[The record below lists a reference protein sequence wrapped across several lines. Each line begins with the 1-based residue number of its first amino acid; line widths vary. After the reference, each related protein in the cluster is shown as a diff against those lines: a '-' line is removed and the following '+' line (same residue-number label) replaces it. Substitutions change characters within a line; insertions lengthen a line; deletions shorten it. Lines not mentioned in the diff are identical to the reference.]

1 MADDGK
7 DHKPPHDD
15 EAPKINDKR
24 KIDPETGEARESGRF
39 GDGFAK
45 KAAAAGKPA
54 AEEPTTPK
62 SGEGSEAPN
71 SKVPSPEVPDS
82 EEPAVDGVPDDDDI
96 QLIQAEGADVEF
108 TDEDLELLAGAER
121 DLVGEYRDRA
131 ARAEAEL
138 KNFRTRVERDR
149 QANREAVIAEV
160 IRSLLP
166 AIDDLDRADAHG
178 DLTEGSPMTIVA
190 QKLRAGFEKYGLTQ
204 VGEKGERF
212 DPKLHE
218 ALVRLPSADVK
229 FDTVADVIEPG
240 YRLGERLIRAAKVAV
255 SSPE

>member
-1 MADDGK
+1 MADDAK
-7 DHKPPHDD
+7 DSTPPRDD
-15 EAPKINDKR
+15 EGPKINDKR
-24 KIDPETGEARESGRF
+24 KVDPETGEPSPTGRV
-39 GDGFAK
+39 GDGFRK
-45 KAAAAGKPA
+45 KA
-54 AEEPTTPK
+54 
-62 SGEGSEAPN
+62 
-71 SKVPSPEVPDS
+71 PDS
-82 EEPAVDGVPDDDDI
+82 KGSDADSKPSTDDSQDATPDESAADEPAVDEAPGLDDI
-96 QLIQAEGADVEF
+96 DLIQAEGADIEF

-149 QANREAVIAEV
+149 QANREVVIAEV

-166 AIDDLDRADAHG
+166 AIDDLDRAEAHG
-178 DLTEGSPMTIVA
+178 DLTEGSPLTIVA
-190 QKLRAGFEKYGLTQ
+190 QKLRAGFEKYGLTK

-218 ALVRLPSADVK
+218 ALVRLPSADVE

-240 YRLGERLIRAAKVAV
+240 YLLGERLIRAARVAV